1 MKTEIVDRGE
11 ELDVAAPRYF
21 CGKIARLQTSWTE
34 ANPLRRFHVCPNSS
48 GRRKKGCGFFVWVDV
63 EFPPREKA
71 LVSWLLRRLK
81 ELEKDVGHCQARER
95 KLMGWLILSWGLV
108 MVVLFWQCL

>member
-1 MKTEIVDRGE
+1 MKTDIVDRGE
-11 ELDVAAPRYF
+11 ELDVAAPRCF

-48 GRRKKGCGFFVWVDV
+48 GLMQRRKKGCGFFVWVDV
-63 EFPPREKA
+63 EFLPREKA

-81 ELEKDVGHCQARER
+81 ELEKDIGHRQARER
-95 KLMGWLILSWGLV
+95 KLMSWLILSWGIV
-108 MVVLFWQCL
+108 MVLLF

>member
-1 MKTEIVDRGE
+1 MKREIIDGGE
-11 ELDVAAPRYF
+11 ELDVAAPHCF
-21 CGKIARLQTSWTE
+21 CGKIARLQTSWIE

-48 GRRKKGCGFFVWVDV
+48 GRRKKGCGFVVWVDV

-81 ELEKDVGHCQARER
+81 ELEKDVGRRQSRER
-95 KLMGWLILSWGLV
+95 NCHKMWALQWRN
-108 MVVLFWQCL
+108 